1 MTKPRNELEATSEE
15 TPFPA
20 DLAVEDVVEA
30 LVVLLDVLPPVA
42 VVVAAVPVPV
52 ECVEPVAVEA
62 VEEEAEEEDNKLA
75 GSVTLLHERL
85 YSGVVLI
92 VESLVLLPTRPKL
105 GSGAVGAASWRTY
118 HQVLTLP
125 KAEAHPTS
133 SQNVCALATLAMA
146 RFSALLPLTGQPV
159 SVIQTGFPPATA
171 EVASYAAQKRLY
183 ASSMLLLTVFWKYGY
198 SSTPNQSTASITALF
213 DEFVHAFQVS
223 TWPIFTSL
231 KDVPDRAF
239 LTCAM

>member
-1 MTKPRNELEATSEE
+1 MTKPKNELDATSEE
-15 TPFPA
+15 TPFPE
-20 DLAVEDVVEA
+20 DFVVEDVVEA

-52 ECVEPVAVEA
+52 ECEEVVAVEA
-62 VEEEAEEEDNKLA
+62 VEDDNKLA
-75 GSVTLLHERL
+75 GSVTLEHERS
-85 YSGVVLI
+85 YNGDVLN
-92 VESLVLLPTRPKL
+92 VLSLVLLPTRPKL
-105 GSGAVGAASWRTY
+105 GFGAVGAASWRTY

-125 KAEAHPTS
+125 KADAHPTS
-133 SQNVCALATLAMA
+133 SQNVCAFAKLAMA
-146 RFSALLPLTGQPV
+146 RFSALPLTGHPV
-159 SVIQTGFPPATA
+159 SVIQTGFPPAAA

-183 ASSMLLLTVFWKYGY
+183 ASSMLLLSVFWKYGY

-223 TWPIFTSL
+223 TWPIDTSL

-239 LTCAM
+239 LTCVM

>member
-1 MTKPRNELEATSEE
+1 MTKLKNELEATSSE

-42 VVVAAVPVPV
+42 VVVAAVAVPVPV
-52 ECVEPVAVEA
+52 ECVEAVAVEA
-62 VEEEAEEEDNKLA
+62 VEEEGNKLA

-85 YSGVVLI
+85 YSGVVLN

-125 KAEAHPTS
+125 KADAHPTS
-133 SQNVCALATLAMA
+133 SQKVCALATLARWHRM
-146 RFSALLPLTGQPV
+146 QPRRGCMHHQCCC
-159 SVIQTGFPPATA
+159 SRCSGNMGTHPRP
-171 EVASYAAQKRLY
+171 
-183 ASSMLLLTVFWKYGY
+183 
-198 SSTPNQSTASITALF
+198 
-213 DEFVHAFQVS
+213 
-223 TWPIFTSL
+223 TSPQL
-231 KDVPDRAF
+231 Q
-239 LTCAM
+239 

>member
-1 MTKPRNELEATSEE
+1 MTKPKNELEATSEE

-42 VVVAAVPVPV
+42 VVATVPVPV
-52 ECVEPVAVEA
+52 ECVEAVAVEA
-62 VEEEAEEEDNKLA
+62 VEEEGNKLA

-85 YSGVVLI
+85 YSGVVLN

-105 GSGAVGAASWRTY
+105 GSGVVGAASWRTY

-125 KAEAHPTS
+125 KADAHPTS

-183 ASSMLLLTVFWKYGY
+183 ASLMLLLTVFWKYGY

-213 DEFVHAFQVS
+213 DEFVQAFQVS
-223 TWPIFTSL
+223 TWPIDTPL
-231 KDVPDRAF
+231 KGVPDRAF
-239 LTCAM
+239 LTCVM

>member
-1 MTKPRNELEATSEE
+1 MTKPKNELEATSEE

-30 LVVLLDVLPPVA
+30 LVVSLDVLPPVA
-42 VVVAAVPVPV
+42 VVVAPLPVPV
-52 ECVEPVAVEA
+52 ECVEVVAVEAVEA
-62 VEEEAEEEDNKLA
+62 VEEEGNKLA

-85 YSGVVLI
+85 YRGVVLN

-105 GSGAVGAASWRTY
+105 GSGTVGAASWRTY

-125 KAEAHPTS
+125 KADAHPTS

-146 RFSALLPLTGQPV
+146 RFSGLLPLTGQPV
-159 SVIQTGFPPATA
+159 SVIQTGFPPATE
-171 EVASYAAQKRLY
+171 EVALYAAQKRLY

-213 DEFVHAFQVS
+213 DEFVQAFQVS
-223 TWPIFTSL
+223 TWPIDTPL
-231 KDVPDRAF
+231 KGVPDRAF
-239 LTCAM
+239 LTCVM

>member
-1 MTKPRNELEATSEE
+1 MTKPKNELPAMSEE

-20 DLAVEDVVEA
+20 DLPVEEVVAA
-30 LVVLLDVLPPVA
+30 LVVLLDELPPVA

-52 ECVEPVAVEA
+52 ECEAVVAVEV
-62 VEEEAEEEDNKLA
+62 VEDDNKLA

-105 GSGAVGAASWRTY
+105 GSCTVGAESWRTY

-125 KAEAHPTS
+125 KADAHPTS
-133 SQNVCALATLAMA
+133 SQKVCALATLATA
-146 RFSALLPLTGQPV
+146 RFSALLPLIGQPV

-171 EVASYAAQKRLY
+171 DVASYAAQKRLY

-239 LTCAM
+239 LTCVM

>member
-1 MTKPRNELEATSEE
+1 MTKPKNELEATSEE

-42 VVVAAVPVPV
+42 VVATVPVPV
-52 ECVEPVAVEA
+52 ECVEAVAVEA
-62 VEEEAEEEDNKLA
+62 VEEEGNKLA

-85 YSGVVLI
+85 YSGVVLN

-171 EVASYAAQKRLY
+171 EVALYAAQKRLY

-223 TWPIFTSL
+223 TWPIDTPL
-231 KDVPDRAF
+231 KGVPERAF
-239 LTCAM
+239 LTCVM

>member
-1 MTKPRNELEATSEE
+1 MTKLKNELEATSSE

-42 VVVAAVPVPV
+42 VVVAAVAVPVPV
-52 ECVEPVAVEA
+52 ECVEAVAVEA
-62 VEEEAEEEDNKLA
+62 VEEEDNKLA

-85 YSGVVLI
+85 YSGVVLN

-125 KAEAHPTS
+125 KADAHPTS
-133 SQNVCALATLAMA
+133 SQKVCALATLAIA

-223 TWPIFTSL
+223 TWPIDTPL
-231 KDVPDRAF
+231 KGVPERAF
-239 LTCAM
+239 LTCVM

>member
-1 MTKPRNELEATSEE
+1 MAKPKNELEATSSA

-30 LVVLLDVLPPVA
+30 LVVLLDELPPVA
-42 VVVAAVPVPV
+42 VVVAAVAVPV
-52 ECVEPVAVEA
+52 ECDEVVAVEA
-62 VEEEAEEEDNKLA
+62 VEEDEEDNKLA

-105 GSGAVGAASWRTY
+105 GSCTAGAESWRTY

-125 KAEAHPTS
+125 KADAHPTS
-133 SQNVCALATLAMA
+133 SQNVCALATLAIA
-146 RFSALLPLTGQPV
+146 RFSGLLPLMGHPV

-198 SSTPNQSTASITALF
+198 SSTPNQSTASITALL